1 MPSVFITSSLLVQQH
16 SAFVQRQQRDR
27 TDGLRSRSCGLI
39 RVAFPLRQPARGA
52 LFLLQAW
59 QVPQAGWKHIWTVWT
74 QCLCGSML
82 HASEHGNVYSAAVEC
97 SVHRK
102 LPVPTAP
109 STIKTAPVRVT
120 GLTLLIRSR
129 LFGPSVGVNSK
140 NGLLTERWVLNET
153 FTDHGVNTP
162 ANTPNRH
169 ECILNSQ

>member
-1 MPSVFITSSLLVQQH
+1 MPPVFITPSLLVQQH
-16 SAFVQRQQRDR
+16 SSFVQRQQRDR
-27 TDGLRSRSCGLI
+27 TDGLCSRSCGLI
-39 RVAFPLRQPARGA
+39 RVAFPPREPARGA
-52 LFLLQAW
+52 LFSPVSSASASRR
-59 QVPQAGWKHIWTVWT
+59 AGKHIWTVWT

-120 GLTLLIRSR
+120 GLTPLIRSR
-129 LFGPSVGVNSK
+129 LFGPSVEVNSK

-153 FTDHGVNTP
+153 FAGHGVNTP

-169 ECILNSQ
+169 E